1 MKENRAM
8 KLFVTGATGV
18 IGKALVPQLV
28 AAGHQVSALSRA
40 PRNDEVLGR
49 MGARPV
55 MFNLFDVDTLTQ
67 ALMDQDAI
75 FHLATKIPPTMRM
88 GAARSLVGE

>member
-40 PRNDEVLGR
+40 PRNDELLGR
-49 MGARPV
+49 MGAPG
-55 MFNLFDVDTLTQ
+55 DVQ
-67 ALMDQDAI
+67 
-75 FHLATKIPPTMRM
+75 
-88 GAARSLVGE
+88 SL